1 MIVKDDLDV
10 TRVKNVNLEVHAGE
24 ILGLAGV
31 TGNGQTELLEALS
44 GIRKIESGNI
54 ELFNEID
61 KACSVNLENNIA
73 FDVIKYDVN
82 KYQIKIAL
90 AGVLSNQISINTSNN
105 LLIIN
110 VSERENKRKSDY
122 IHKGIRNNVIQQI
135 FQLEQTIE
143 VKEAELKNGILKI
156 DLFKKDIN
164 NKIKKYIQI
173 SEE

>member
-1 MIVKDDLDV
+1 MTFIQNKYLKHYVGYDS
-10 TRVKNVNLEVHAGE
+10 
-24 ILGLAGV
+24 I
-31 TGNGQTELLEALS
+31 
-44 GIRKIESGNI
+44 
-54 ELFNEID
+54 FNEID

-90 AGVLSNQISINTSNN
+90 AGVLSNQISINATNN

-143 VKEAELKNGILKI
+143 VKEAELNNGILKI

>member
-1 MIVKDDLDV
+1 MTFIQNKYLKHYV
-10 TRVKNVNLEVHAGE
+10 GY
-24 ILGLAGV
+24 
-31 TGNGQTELLEALS
+31 
-44 GIRKIESGNI
+44 ESI
-54 ELFNEID
+54 FNEID

-143 VKEAELKNGILKI
+143 VQEAELNNGILKI

-164 NKIKKYIQI
+164 TKIKKYIQI

>member
-1 MIVKDDLDV
+1 MAFIQNKYLKHYVGYDS
-10 TRVKNVNLEVHAGE
+10 
-24 ILGLAGV
+24 I
-31 TGNGQTELLEALS
+31 
-44 GIRKIESGNI
+44 
-54 ELFNEID
+54 FNEID
-61 KACSVNLENNIA
+61 KACSMNLENNIA

-90 AGVLSNQISINTSNN
+90 AGVLSNQISINISNN

-143 VKEAELKNGILKI
+143 VKEAELNNGILKI

>member
-1 MIVKDDLDV
+1 LTFIQNKFLKHYVGYDS
-10 TRVKNVNLEVHAGE
+10 
-24 ILGLAGV
+24 I
-31 TGNGQTELLEALS
+31 
-44 GIRKIESGNI
+44 
-54 ELFNEID
+54 FNEID

-90 AGVLSNQISINTSNN
+90 AGVLSNQISINATNN

-143 VKEAELKNGILKI
+143 VKEAELNNGILKI

-164 NKIKKYIQI
+164 NKMKRYIQI
-173 SEE
+173 LEE

>member
-1 MIVKDDLDV
+1 MTFIQNKFLKHYVGYDS
-10 TRVKNVNLEVHAGE
+10 
-24 ILGLAGV
+24 I
-31 TGNGQTELLEALS
+31 
-44 GIRKIESGNI
+44 
-54 ELFNEID
+54 FNEID
-61 KACSVNLENNIA
+61 KACSINLENNIA

-90 AGVLSNQISINTSNN
+90 AGVLPNQISINTSNN

-143 VKEAELKNGILKI
+143 VKEAELNNGILKI

>member
-1 MIVKDDLDV
+1 MTFIQNKYLKHYVGYDS
-10 TRVKNVNLEVHAGE
+10 
-24 ILGLAGV
+24 I
-31 TGNGQTELLEALS
+31 
-44 GIRKIESGNI
+44 
-54 ELFNEID
+54 FNEID

-143 VKEAELKNGILKI
+143 VEEAQLDNGILTIK
-156 DLFKKDIN
+156 LFKKGIN
-164 NKIKKYIQI
+164 NKTKRYIHI
-173 SEE
+173 SDE

>member
-1 MIVKDDLDV
+1 MAFIQNKYLKHYVGYDS
-10 TRVKNVNLEVHAGE
+10 
-24 ILGLAGV
+24 I
-31 TGNGQTELLEALS
+31 
-44 GIRKIESGNI
+44 
-54 ELFNEID
+54 FNEID
-61 KACSVNLENNIA
+61 KACSVNQKNNIA
-73 FDVIKYDVN
+73 FDIIKYDVN

-143 VKEAELKNGILKI
+143 VKEAELNNGILKI

>member
-1 MIVKDDLDV
+1 MTFIQNKYL
-10 TRVKNVNLEVHAGE
+10 KNYVGYDS
-24 ILGLAGV
+24 I
-31 TGNGQTELLEALS
+31 
-44 GIRKIESGNI
+44 
-54 ELFNEID
+54 FDEID

-90 AGVLSNQISINTSNN
+90 AGVLSNQISINATNN

-143 VKEAELKNGILKI
+143 VKEAELNNGILKI

>member
-1 MIVKDDLDV
+1 MTFIQNKYLKHYVGYDS
-10 TRVKNVNLEVHAGE
+10 
-24 ILGLAGV
+24 I
-31 TGNGQTELLEALS
+31 
-44 GIRKIESGNI
+44 
-54 ELFNEID
+54 FNQID
-61 KACSVNLENNIA
+61 KACSVSLENNIA

-90 AGVLSNQISINTSNN
+90 AGVLPNQILINTSNN

-110 VSERENKRKSDY
+110 VSEKENKRKSDY

-143 VKEAELKNGILKI
+143 VKEAELNNGILKI

>member
-1 MIVKDDLDV
+1 MTFIQNKYLKHYVGYDS
-10 TRVKNVNLEVHAGE
+10 
-24 ILGLAGV
+24 I
-31 TGNGQTELLEALS
+31 
-44 GIRKIESGNI
+44 
-54 ELFNEID
+54 FNEID
-61 KACSVNLENNIA
+61 KACSMNLENNIA

-90 AGVLSNQISINTSNN
+90 AGVYSNQISINTSNN

-143 VKEAELKNGILKI
+143 VKEAELNNGILKI

-164 NKIKKYIQI
+164 NKMKRYIQI
-173 SEE
+173 LEE

>member
-1 MIVKDDLDV
+1 MTFIQNKYLKHYVGYDS
-10 TRVKNVNLEVHAGE
+10 
-24 ILGLAGV
+24 I
-31 TGNGQTELLEALS
+31 
-44 GIRKIESGNI
+44 
-54 ELFNEID
+54 FNEID

-143 VKEAELKNGILKI
+143 VDEAQLDNGILTI
-156 DLFKKDIN
+156 NLFKKGIN
-164 NKIKKYIQI
+164 NKTKRYIHI
-173 SEE
+173 SDE

>member
-1 MIVKDDLDV
+1 LTFIQNKYLKHYVGYDS
-10 TRVKNVNLEVHAGE
+10 
-24 ILGLAGV
+24 I
-31 TGNGQTELLEALS
+31 
-44 GIRKIESGNI
+44 
-54 ELFNEID
+54 FNEID

-143 VKEAELKNGILKI
+143 VKEAELNKGILKI

>member
-1 MIVKDDLDV
+1 MAFIQNKYLKHYVGYDS
-10 TRVKNVNLEVHAGE
+10 
-24 ILGLAGV
+24 I
-31 TGNGQTELLEALS
+31 
-44 GIRKIESGNI
+44 
-54 ELFNEID
+54 FNEID

-143 VKEAELKNGILKI
+143 VKEAELNKGILKI

-164 NKIKKYIQI
+164 NKIKRYIQI

>member
-1 MIVKDDLDV
+1 MTFIQNKYLKHYVGYDS
-10 TRVKNVNLEVHAGE
+10 
-24 ILGLAGV
+24 I
-31 TGNGQTELLEALS
+31 
-44 GIRKIESGNI
+44 
-54 ELFNEID
+54 FNEID

-143 VKEAELKNGILKI
+143 VKEAELNKGILKI

-164 NKIKKYIQI
+164 NKMKRYIQI
-173 SEE
+173 LEE

>member
-1 MIVKDDLDV
+1 MTFIQNKYLKHYVGYDS
-10 TRVKNVNLEVHAGE
+10 
-24 ILGLAGV
+24 I
-31 TGNGQTELLEALS
+31 
-44 GIRKIESGNI
+44 
-54 ELFNEID
+54 FNEID

-143 VKEAELKNGILKI
+143 VKEAELKNGILNI

-164 NKIKKYIQI
+164 NKIKRYIQI

>member
-1 MIVKDDLDV
+1 LTFIQNKFLKHYVGYDS
-10 TRVKNVNLEVHAGE
+10 
-24 ILGLAGV
+24 I
-31 TGNGQTELLEALS
+31 
-44 GIRKIESGNI
+44 
-54 ELFNEID
+54 FNEID

-90 AGVLSNQISINTSNN
+90 AGVLSNQISINATNN

-143 VKEAELKNGILKI
+143 VKEAELNNGILKI

>member
-1 MIVKDDLDV
+1 MTFIQNKYLKHYVGYDS
-10 TRVKNVNLEVHAGE
+10 
-24 ILGLAGV
+24 I
-31 TGNGQTELLEALS
+31 
-44 GIRKIESGNI
+44 
-54 ELFNEID
+54 FNEID
-61 KACSVNLENNIA
+61 KACSENLENNIA
-73 FDVIKYDVN
+73 FDVIKYNVN

-110 VSERENKRKSDY
+110 VSERENKRKADY

-143 VKEAELKNGILKI
+143 VKEAELNNGILKI

>member
-1 MIVKDDLDV
+1 MTFIQNKFLKHYVGYDS
-10 TRVKNVNLEVHAGE
+10 
-24 ILGLAGV
+24 I
-31 TGNGQTELLEALS
+31 
-44 GIRKIESGNI
+44 
-54 ELFNEID
+54 FNEID
-61 KACSVNLENNIA
+61 KACSINLENNIA

-90 AGVLSNQISINTSNN
+90 AGVLSNQISINATNN

-143 VKEAELKNGILKI
+143 VKEAELNNGILKI

-164 NKIKKYIQI
+164 NKMKRYIQI
-173 SEE
+173 LEE

>member
-1 MIVKDDLDV
+1 MTFIQNKFLKHYVGYDS
-10 TRVKNVNLEVHAGE
+10 
-24 ILGLAGV
+24 I
-31 TGNGQTELLEALS
+31 
-44 GIRKIESGNI
+44 
-54 ELFNEID
+54 FNEID
-61 KACSVNLENNIA
+61 KACSINLENNIA

-90 AGVLSNQISINTSNN
+90 AGVYSNQISINTSNN

-143 VKEAELKNGILKI
+143 VKEAELNNGILKI

-164 NKIKKYIQI
+164 NKMKRYIQI
-173 SEE
+173 LEE

>member
-1 MIVKDDLDV
+1 MTFIQNKYLKHYVGYDS
-10 TRVKNVNLEVHAGE
+10 
-24 ILGLAGV
+24 I
-31 TGNGQTELLEALS
+31 
-44 GIRKIESGNI
+44 
-54 ELFNEID
+54 FNEID
-61 KACSVNLENNIA
+61 KACSMNLENNIA

-143 VKEAELKNGILKI
+143 VKEAELNKGILKI
-156 DLFKKDIN
+156 DLFKKLLKLEHYGLN
-164 NKIKKYIQI
+164 Y
-173 SEE
+173 

>member
-1 MIVKDDLDV
+1 MTFIQNKYLKHYVGYDS
-10 TRVKNVNLEVHAGE
+10 
-24 ILGLAGV
+24 I
-31 TGNGQTELLEALS
+31 
-44 GIRKIESGNI
+44 
-54 ELFNEID
+54 FNEID

-90 AGVLSNQISINTSNN
+90 AGVLPNQISINTSNN

-110 VSERENKRKSDY
+110 VSEKENKRKSDY

-143 VKEAELKNGILKI
+143 VKEAELNKGILKI

>member
-1 MIVKDDLDV
+1 MTFIQNKYLKHYV
-10 TRVKNVNLEVHAGE
+10 GY
-24 ILGLAGV
+24 
-31 TGNGQTELLEALS
+31 
-44 GIRKIESGNI
+44 ESI
-54 ELFNEID
+54 FNEID

-90 AGVLSNQISINTSNN
+90 AGVLSNQISINTSSN

-143 VKEAELKNGILKI
+143 VKEAELNKGILKI

-164 NKIKKYIQI
+164 NKIKRYIQI

>member
-1 MIVKDDLDV
+1 MTFIQNKYLKHYVGYDS
-10 TRVKNVNLEVHAGE
+10 
-24 ILGLAGV
+24 I
-31 TGNGQTELLEALS
+31 
-44 GIRKIESGNI
+44 
-54 ELFNEID
+54 FNEID

-73 FDVIKYDVN
+73 FDVIKYNVN

-90 AGVLSNQISINTSNN
+90 AGVLSNQISINTSSN

-143 VKEAELKNGILKI
+143 VKEAELNNGILKI
-156 DLFKKDIN
+156 NLFKKDIN

>member
-1 MIVKDDLDV
+1 MTFIQNKYLKHYVGYDS
-10 TRVKNVNLEVHAGE
+10 
-24 ILGLAGV
+24 I
-31 TGNGQTELLEALS
+31 
-44 GIRKIESGNI
+44 
-54 ELFNEID
+54 FNEID

-90 AGVLSNQISINTSNN
+90 AGVLPNQISINTSNN

-143 VKEAELKNGILKI
+143 VKEAELNNGILII

-164 NKIKKYIQI
+164 NKMKRYIQI
-173 SEE
+173 LEE

>member
-1 MIVKDDLDV
+1 LTFIQNKYLKHYVGYDS
-10 TRVKNVNLEVHAGE
+10 
-24 ILGLAGV
+24 I
-31 TGNGQTELLEALS
+31 
-44 GIRKIESGNI
+44 
-54 ELFNEID
+54 FNEID

-90 AGVLSNQISINTSNN
+90 AGVLSNQISINATNN

-143 VKEAELKNGILKI
+143 VKEAELNKGILKI

-164 NKIKKYIQI
+164 NKIKRYIQI

>member
-1 MIVKDDLDV
+1 MTFIQNKYLKHYVGYDS
-10 TRVKNVNLEVHAGE
+10 
-24 ILGLAGV
+24 I
-31 TGNGQTELLEALS
+31 
-44 GIRKIESGNI
+44 
-54 ELFNEID
+54 FNEID
-61 KACSVNLENNIA
+61 KACSVNLKNNIA
-73 FDVIKYDVN
+73 FDVIKYNVN

-143 VKEAELKNGILKI
+143 VKEAELNNGILKI

>member
-1 MIVKDDLDV
+1 LTFIQNKFLKHYVGYDS
-10 TRVKNVNLEVHAGE
+10 
-24 ILGLAGV
+24 I
-31 TGNGQTELLEALS
+31 
-44 GIRKIESGNI
+44 
-54 ELFNEID
+54 FNEID
-61 KACSVNLENNIA
+61 KACSINLENNIA

-90 AGVLSNQISINTSNN
+90 AGVLSNQISINATNN

-143 VKEAELKNGILKI
+143 VKEAELNNGILKI

>member
-1 MIVKDDLDV
+1 MTFIQNKYLKHYVGYDS
-10 TRVKNVNLEVHAGE
+10 
-24 ILGLAGV
+24 I
-31 TGNGQTELLEALS
+31 
-44 GIRKIESGNI
+44 
-54 ELFNEID
+54 FNEID
-61 KACSVNLENNIA
+61 KACSMNLENNIA

-90 AGVLSNQISINTSNN
+90 AGVLPNQISINTSNN

-110 VSERENKRKSDY
+110 VSEKENKRKSDY

-143 VKEAELKNGILKI
+143 VKEAELNNGILKI

>member
-1 MIVKDDLDV
+1 MTFIQNKYLKHYVGYDS
-10 TRVKNVNLEVHAGE
+10 
-24 ILGLAGV
+24 I
-31 TGNGQTELLEALS
+31 
-44 GIRKIESGNI
+44 
-54 ELFNEID
+54 FNEID

-143 VKEAELKNGILKI
+143 VKEAELNKGILKI

-164 NKIKKYIQI
+164 NKIKKYIEI

>member
-1 MIVKDDLDV
+1 MTFIQNKYLKHYVGYDS
-10 TRVKNVNLEVHAGE
+10 
-24 ILGLAGV
+24 I
-31 TGNGQTELLEALS
+31 
-44 GIRKIESGNI
+44 
-54 ELFNEID
+54 FNEID

-90 AGVLSNQISINTSNN
+90 AGVLSNQISINATNN

-143 VKEAELKNGILKI
+143 VKEAELNNGILKI

-164 NKIKKYIQI
+164 NKIKRYIQI

>member
-1 MIVKDDLDV
+1 MTFIQNKYLKHYVGYDS
-10 TRVKNVNLEVHAGE
+10 
-24 ILGLAGV
+24 I
-31 TGNGQTELLEALS
+31 
-44 GIRKIESGNI
+44 
-54 ELFNEID
+54 FNEID

-90 AGVLSNQISINTSNN
+90 AGVLSNQISIKTSNN

-143 VKEAELKNGILKI
+143 VKEAELNKGILKI
-156 DLFKKDIN
+156 DLFKKDIS
-164 NKIKKYIQI
+164 NKIKRYIQI

>member
-1 MIVKDDLDV
+1 MTFIQNKYLKHYVGYDS
-10 TRVKNVNLEVHAGE
+10 
-24 ILGLAGV
+24 I
-31 TGNGQTELLEALS
+31 
-44 GIRKIESGNI
+44 
-54 ELFNEID
+54 FNEID

-82 KYQIKIAL
+82 KYQINIAL

-143 VKEAELKNGILKI
+143 VKEAELNNGILKI

>member
-1 MIVKDDLDV
+1 MTFIQNKYLKHYVGYDS
-10 TRVKNVNLEVHAGE
+10 
-24 ILGLAGV
+24 I
-31 TGNGQTELLEALS
+31 
-44 GIRKIESGNI
+44 
-54 ELFNEID
+54 FNEID
-61 KACSVNLENNIA
+61 KACSINLENNIA

-90 AGVLSNQISINTSNN
+90 AGVLSNQISINATNN

-143 VKEAELKNGILKI
+143 VKEAELNNGILKI

-164 NKIKKYIQI
+164 NKMKRYIQI
-173 SEE
+173 LEE

>member
-1 MIVKDDLDV
+1 MTFIQNKFLKHYVGYDS
-10 TRVKNVNLEVHAGE
+10 
-24 ILGLAGV
+24 I
-31 TGNGQTELLEALS
+31 
-44 GIRKIESGNI
+44 
-54 ELFNEID
+54 FNEID

-90 AGVLSNQISINTSNN
+90 AGVLPNQISINTSNN

-143 VKEAELKNGILKI
+143 VKEAELNNGILKI

-164 NKIKKYIQI
+164 NKMKRYIQI
-173 SEE
+173 LEE

>member
-1 MIVKDDLDV
+1 MTFIQNKYLKHYVGYDS
-10 TRVKNVNLEVHAGE
+10 
-24 ILGLAGV
+24 I
-31 TGNGQTELLEALS
+31 
-44 GIRKIESGNI
+44 
-54 ELFNEID
+54 FNEID

-143 VKEAELKNGILKI
+143 VKEAELNKGILKI

-164 NKIKKYIQI
+164 NKIKRYIQI

>member
-1 MIVKDDLDV
+1 MTFIQNKFLKHYVGYDS
-10 TRVKNVNLEVHAGE
+10 
-24 ILGLAGV
+24 I
-31 TGNGQTELLEALS
+31 
-44 GIRKIESGNI
+44 
-54 ELFNEID
+54 FNEID

-90 AGVLSNQISINTSNN
+90 AGVLSNQISINATNN

-143 VKEAELKNGILKI
+143 VKEAELNNGILKI

-164 NKIKKYIQI
+164 NKMKRYIQI
-173 SEE
+173 LEE

>member
-1 MIVKDDLDV
+1 MTFIQNKFLKHYVGYDS
-10 TRVKNVNLEVHAGE
+10 
-24 ILGLAGV
+24 I
-31 TGNGQTELLEALS
+31 
-44 GIRKIESGNI
+44 
-54 ELFNEID
+54 FNEID

-90 AGVLSNQISINTSNN
+90 AGVLSNQISINATNN

-143 VKEAELKNGILKI
+143 VKEAELNNGILKI

-173 SEE
+173 LEE

>member
-1 MIVKDDLDV
+1 LTFIQNKYLKHYVGYDS
-10 TRVKNVNLEVHAGE
+10 
-24 ILGLAGV
+24 I
-31 TGNGQTELLEALS
+31 
-44 GIRKIESGNI
+44 
-54 ELFNEID
+54 FNEID

-143 VKEAELKNGILKI
+143 VKEAELNKGILKI

-164 NKIKKYIQI
+164 NKIKRYIQI